1 MITARSNTRIAT
13 VAALALA
20 AAGALGAQAL
30 EGQRRGNAGI
40 GARGAAGSAVEQA
53 MRRADALELTQ
64 QQQDQLEA
72 LRVEVLE
79 ERAAHSARLMTLA
92 SEVRAG
98 IREPASMREELATLR
113 EAGSATHGNLRDRL
127 GEILTD
133 GQQEELAQLTRR
145 AAWRDRRG
153 AAPRVGRQRPEWRR
167 GGLDR
172 DRRWPRTPQRRRRG
186 R

>member
-1 MITARSNTRIAT
+1 MKTARCNIRIAT
-13 VAALALA
+13 VALTLA
-20 AAGALGAQAL
+20 ATTGLAAQAL
-30 EGQRRGNAGI
+30 EGQRRGSAGI

-53 MRRADALELTQ
+53 MRRAEALELTQ
-64 QQQDQLEA
+64 QQQYQLEA

-79 ERAAHSARLMTLA
+79 ERTARSATLMTLA
-92 SEVRAG
+92 SEIRAG

-113 EAGSATHGNLRDRL
+113 AAGAATRGSLRDRL

-133 GQQEELAQLTRR
+133 EQQQELRRVARR
-145 AAWRDRRG
+145 AAWRDGRG
-153 AAPRVGRQRPEWRR
+153 ATPRIDRQRPAWRR

-172 DRRWPRTPQRRRRG
+172 DRRWPRAQQRRRRG

>member
-1 MITARSNTRIAT
+1 MQYQVTQTGEKTMITARSNIRITT
-13 VAALALA
+13 VAAFTLAATTALA
-20 AAGALGAQAL
+20 AQAL
-30 EGQRRGNAGI
+30 EGQRRGGAGI
-40 GARGAAGSAVEQA
+40 GARGARTAAGSAVEQV
-53 MRRADALELTQ
+53 MRRADAIELTEQ
-64 QQQDQLEA
+64 QQGQLEA

-79 ERAAHSARLMTLA
+79 ERTAQSARLMTLA

-113 EAGSATHGNLRDRL
+113 EAGTAIRGNLRDRL

-133 GQQEELAQLTRR
+133 DQQQELRQLARR
-145 AAWRDRRG
+145 AAWRRG
-153 AAPRVGRQRPEWRR
+153 AV
-167 GGLDR
+167 DR

>member
-1 MITARSNTRIAT
+1 MITARSNIRIAT
-13 VAALALA
+13 VAAFTLA
-20 AAGALGAQAL
+20 ATTATAAQAL
-30 EGQRRGNAGI
+30 ASQQRGNAGI
-40 GARGAAGSAVEQA
+40 GTRGAAGSPVEQV
-53 MRRADALELTQ
+53 MRRADALELTE

-79 ERAAHSARLMTLA
+79 ERTAHSAKLMTLA

-113 EAGSATHGNLRDRL
+113 EAGAATRGNLRDRL

-133 GQQEELAQLTRR
+133 DQQGELRQLTRR
-145 AAWRDRRG
+145 AAWRDGRG
-153 AAPRVGRQRPEWRR
+153 ATPRIGRQRPAWRR
-167 GGLDR
+167 GGVDR
-172 DRRWPRTPQRRRRG
+172 DRRWPRAQQRRRRG

>member
-1 MITARSNTRIAT
+1 MITARSNIRITT
-13 VAALALA
+13 VAALTLAATTALA
-20 AAGALGAQAL
+20 AQAL

-40 GARGAAGSAVEQA
+40 GARTAMGSAVEEI
-53 MRRADALELTQ
+53 MRRADALELTE

-79 ERAAHSARLMTLA
+79 ERTAQSARLMTLA

-113 EAGSATHGNLRDRL
+113 EAGTATRGNLRDRL

-133 GQQEELAQLTRR
+133 DQREELRQLTRR
-145 AAWRDRRG
+145 AL
-153 AAPRVGRQRPEWRR
+153 WRR
-167 GGLDR
+167 GGVDR
-172 DRRWPRTPQRRRRG
+172 DRRWPRAQQRRRRG

>member
-1 MITARSNTRIAT
+1 MITARSNIRITT
-13 VAALALA
+13 VALTLAATTALA
-20 AAGALGAQAL
+20 AQAL
-30 EGQRRGNAGI
+30 EGQRRGSAGVR
-40 GARGAAGSAVEQA
+40 ARSAAGSAVEQV

-79 ERAAHSARLMTLA
+79 GRTARSATLMTLA

-113 EAGSATHGNLRDRL
+113 EAGAATRGNLRDRL

-133 GQQEELAQLTRR
+133 DQQQELRQLARR
-145 AAWRDRRG
+145 AAWRRG
-153 AAPRVGRQRPEWRR
+153 VP
-167 GGLDR
+167 DR
-172 DRRWPRTPQRRRRG
+172 DRRWPRAQQRRRRG

>member
-1 MITARSNTRIAT
+1 MITARSNIRITT
-13 VAALALA
+13 VAALTLAATTALA
-20 AAGALGAQAL
+20 AQAL

-40 GARGAAGSAVEQA
+40 GARTATGSAVEQV
-53 MRRADALELTQ
+53 MRRADALELTE
-64 QQQDQLEA
+64 QQQDQLET

-79 ERAAHSARLMTLA
+79 ERTARSATLMTLA

-113 EAGSATHGNLRDRL
+113 EAGTATRGNLRDRL

-133 GQQEELAQLTRR
+133 EQREELRQLTRR
-145 AAWRDRRG
+145 AL
-153 AAPRVGRQRPEWRR
+153 WRR
-167 GGLDR
+167 GGMDR
-172 DRRWPRTPQRRRRG
+172 DRRWPRAQQRRRRG

>member
-1 MITARSNTRIAT
+1 MITARCNTRIAT
-13 VAALALA
+13 VALTLA
-20 AAGALGAQAL
+20 ATTMLAAQAL
-30 EGQRRGNAGI
+30 EGQRRGSAGI
-40 GARGAAGSAVEQA
+40 GARSAAGSAVEQA

-79 ERAAHSARLMTLA
+79 ERTAQSAKLMTLA

-113 EAGSATHGNLRDRL
+113 EAGTATRGSIGDRL

-133 GQQEELAQLTRR
+133 GQQRQLRQLTRR
-145 AAWRDRRG
+145 AAWRDGRG
-153 AAPRVGRQRPEWRR
+153 ATPRIDRQRPAWRR
-167 GGLDR
+167 GGVDR
-172 DRRWPRTPQRRRRG
+172 DRRWPRAQQRRRRG

>member
-1 MITARSNTRIAT
+1 MITARCNIRITT
-13 VAALALA
+13 VAALTLAATGALA
-20 AAGALGAQAL
+20 AQEL
-30 EGQRRGNAGI
+30 EGQRRGGAGI
-40 GARGAAGSAVEQA
+40 GARSGSARGAGGSAVEQV

-79 ERAAHSARLMTLA
+79 ERTAHSATLMTLA

-113 EAGSATHGNLRDRL
+113 EAGAETRGNLRERL
-127 GEILTD
+127 GAILTED
-133 GQQEELAQLTRR
+133 QQEELRQLARR
-145 AAWRDRRG
+145 AAWR
-153 AAPRVGRQRPEWRR
+153 R
-167 GGLDR
+167 GGVDR

>member
-1 MITARSNTRIAT
+1 MITARSNIRITT
-13 VAALALA
+13 VAALTLAATTALA
-20 AAGALGAQAL
+20 AQAL

-40 GARGAAGSAVEQA
+40 GARTAAGSAVEQV
-53 MRRADALELTQ
+53 MRGADALELTE

-79 ERAAHSARLMTLA
+79 ERTAQSTTLMTLA

-113 EAGSATHGNLRDRL
+113 EAGAATRGNLRDRL

-133 GQQEELAQLTRR
+133 DQQQELRQLTRR
-145 AAWRDRRG
+145 AAWRGSRG
-153 AAPRVGRQRPEWRR
+153 ATPRIGRQRPAWRR
-167 GGLDR
+167 SGMDR
-172 DRRWPRTPQRRRRG
+172 DRRWPRAQQRRRRG